1 MTLVNSFDPNFRFS
15 LSTVSSETNTFIRL
29 ISQRRAL
36 YKHANMVKLE
46 QNPGYSAGLHVVISR
61 YRPVAKP
68 AYYLTHNAGN
78 FALFF
83 GSNFSFH
90 RSKFDQSLSVAKQK
104 ITANEK
110 KSRLLQPCRRQI
122 GITKQ
127 RPSSYLL
134 IVLYVQNKSVFTF
147 SLFTNFI
154 DT

>member
-83 GSNFSFH
+83 CSNFSFH

-104 ITANEK
+104 VK
-110 KSRLLQPCRRQI
+110 Q
-122 GITKQ
+122 TK
-127 RPSSYLL
+127 RNPDFCNRAEGRYR
-134 IVLYVQNKSVFTF
+134 YHETETF
-147 SLFTNFI
+147 IIFI
-154 DT
+154 DCFVRAK